1 MSSNDNSYNI
11 YNKFDPNF
19 VNYGELYKSPREM
32 KQNSKMLIDLYADA
46 LVKGPS
52 PVYTNSPNLVG
63 NRYFIN
69 TNSQC
74 LDKNDRTKTHP
85 RSVLVDNVNK
95 SAMET
100 TKDGN
105 TGLIYSLLASLK
117 TINGEEMFKDMSNN
131 EPTEYIN
138 NGTDYLKDLSNA
150 PIPLCSKV
158 TVFCR

>member
-69 TNSQC
+69 TNSARC
-74 LDKNDRTKTHP
+74 FRL
-85 RSVLVDNVNK
+85 
-95 SAMET
+95 
-100 TKDGN
+100 
-105 TGLIYSLLASLK
+105 
-117 TINGEEMFKDMSNN
+117 
-131 EPTEYIN
+131 
-138 NGTDYLKDLSNA
+138 
-150 PIPLCSKV
+150 
-158 TVFCR
+158 